1 MIFGF
6 LLAICFDP
14 YIWTAST
21 DPRWA
26 LLAVS
31 LPLLIAITPPN
42 TFTFAHLAGL
52 LFIAWASL
60 TLTWT
65 SNLWDGLGE
74 LSQLYAIALTVCL
87 GSRLKSLENT
97 FKGLSIG
104 ITFSSL
110 LLLIPQIRFESVVQ
124 IYPHGLF
131 GNRNMLSEIAVLTAL
146 GLIAY
151 RKWLFLPGLAPAIFY
166 YKPEIIGGSLVRS
179 AMLALCVG
187 LVAFIWQWSRR
198 VAVLAMLA
206 IALAGMATLM
216 GGWKLGSITERLEVW
231 QAVWNGTDWQGHG
244 IGSLF
249 TLAPYL
255 SATWDTTLQRVDHA
269 HNDFLEIAFELG
281 CIGAVLYAGIIAY
294 AVSVADRRVL
304 PVLLGFLVISEVA
317 FPWHIP
323 GNAFVGALVL
333 GHAVRN
339 GKPVREF
346 CHAWRSLLRP
356 WHDGIA
362 DSIRSRPKSAFGG
375 KIQSI

>member
-6 LLAICFDP
+6 LLAIAFDP
-14 YIWTAST
+14 YIYTGAT

-26 LLAVS
+26 LLAIS
-31 LPLLIAITPPN
+31 LPILIATTPSN
-42 TFTFAHLAGL
+42 NFTVPHLLGL
-52 LFIAWASL
+52 IFIAWASL

-74 LSQLYAIALTVCL
+74 MIHLFVCGLAIVY
-87 GSRLKSLENT
+87 GSRLMTLEPLV
-97 FKGLSIG
+97 KGLALG
-104 ITFSSL
+104 ITISSL
-110 LLLIPQIRFESVVQ
+110 ILLVPLLRFDSVVS

-151 RKWLFLPGLAPAIFY
+151 RKWLYLPGLAPAIFY

-187 LVAFIWQWSRR
+187 VIAFIWQWSRR
-198 VAVLAMLA
+198 AALLAMLF
-206 IALAGMATLM
+206 IAFAAFETLIH
-216 GGWKLGSITERLEVW
+216 GWKLGSIIERIEVW
-231 QAVWNGTDWQGHG
+231 QAVWNGTNWLGHG

-255 SATWDTTLQRVDHA
+255 SAGWDTTVQRIDHA

-281 CIGAVLYAGIIAY
+281 FIGAGLYAGIIAY
-294 AVSVADRRVL
+294 AVCAADRKIL

-323 GNAFVGALVL
+323 ANAFVGALVI
-333 GHAVRN
+333 GHAIRD

-346 CHAWRSLLRP
+346 SYGWRALLRA
-356 WHDGIA
+356 WHEQLG
-362 DSIRSRPKSAFGG
+362 DSIRRRPKSAFRRE
-375 KIQSI
+375 IQSI